1 MIPPFMLAPAA
12 RYAIVAALAAACA
25 WQVQSWRYGAEIS
38 GMNER
43 QAMAIADAHL
53 TNQILADKLA
63 AADKQAIAKLTEARH
78 ENDSL
83 RRAVAAGTQRL
94 RIKATCLPAD
104 PESPSVGDAGTAEL
118 GAEAGQDILD
128 IRAGIIDLEAR
139 LIALQNYV
147 SEIQLK

>member
-1 MIPPFMLAPAA
+1 MIPAFMLAPAA
-12 RYAIVAALAAACA
+12 RYAIVAALAAASA

-83 RRAVAAGTQRL
+83 RRAVAADTLRL
-94 RIKATCLPAD
+94 RVKARCLPNN
-104 PESPSVGDAGTAEL
+104 PEATSVGDAGSAEL
-118 GAEAGQDILD
+118 SPDAGQDVLS
-128 IRAGIIDLEAR
+128 IRAGIIELEAK
-139 LIALQNYV
+139 LSALRQYAESV
-147 SEIQLK
+147 SQ